1 MANSENRTIFQRLS
15 NVINVF
21 GAPQTVNQKTVSTY
35 NINADNKAI
44 LGTYQNREERD
55 GELLALKQQKLLSYQ
70 WAKSGYD
77 TAMEQMQG
85 ATQVKIMYRD
95 ADLMDAW
102 PEIGAALDVMAEE
115 STVINKDGKMLNIY
129 SKSKRVKEVLEDLF
143 VNRLNIHLML
153 PMIARATYKYGNEFM
168 LLNID
173 QKNGVIGWRELP
185 VYDIHRSENG
195 IKQGTGHSNAV
206 ISSQQ
211 VNGIKSDEVLFLW
224 QGHNEATPYKA
235 WQIAHFR
242 LMTDNIFLPYGT
254 SHLNKARRSWRMLSM
269 MEDAMLINRLERS
282 IDRRMFKVN
291 VGALD
296 DADVPAFLNEFMNS
310 VKRAPVVDPKTGQ
323 VDLRKN
329 FLDVGADYVV
339 PVRNGQDPSD
349 ITTIQGSQSQV
360 SMEDIEYMEKKVLA
374 ALKVPK
380 TYLNFA
386 DKDGKAQ
393 NLSSV
398 DIRFSRAVNK
408 GQQSLL
414 LELNKIAI
422 IHLYLMG
429 FEDDLTN
436 FTLTLNNPSN
446 QVEMLEMDNLTKRI
460 SAATAALSEMGGGVP
475 LMSWHQVQK
484 EIMGKSDEEIF
495 NILNEMRL
503 EKAMAA
509 ELENTAQV
517 INNTGMF
524 KNVDRLYGNPDAAQ
538 TAPSEGGEEGGVG
551 GGGFGGPA
559 LGGDIGGDMGGD
571 MLGDLGEP
579 GSDEMGEIGGEE
591 GSMPMDEDMPME
603 STHNKKPVIN
613 ETSSI
618 DIYLNYLKSLTRE
631 KEEFNIVDKTRIIT
645 ESIDE
650 NINKVLNVI
659 EE

>member
-1 MANSENRTIFQRLS
+1 MAKNEKKTVFQRLS
-15 NVINVF
+15 DVVNFF
-21 GAPQTVNQKTVSTY
+21 GNPQTVTQNTIPSY
-35 NINADNKAI
+35 NINIDNNKVIASYDNK
-44 LGTYQNREERD
+44 EDRD
-55 GELLALKQQKLLSYQ
+55 RELLSMRQQKLLSYQ
-70 WAKSGYD
+70 WAKTGYD

-115 STVINKDGKMLNIY
+115 STVINKDGKMLNIF
-129 SKSKRVKEVLEDLF
+129 SRSKRVKEVLEDLF

-168 LLNID
+168 FLNID
-173 QKNGVIGWRELP
+173 GNNGITGWRELP
-185 VYDIHRSENG
+185 VYDIIRSENG
-195 IKQGTGHSNAV
+195 LKMGGGYSSAV
-206 ISSQQ
+206 MPSQQ
-211 VNGIKSDEVLFLW
+211 VNGVKTDEVEFVW
-224 QGHNEATPYKA
+224 QGHNENNTFKS

-242 LMTDNIFLPYGT
+242 LLTDNLFLPYGT

-269 MEDAMLINRLERS
+269 MEDAMLLYRMEKS
-282 IDRRMFKVN
+282 VERRMFKVN

-310 VKRAPVVDPKTGQ
+310 VKRAPVIDPKTGQ

-339 PVRNGQDPSD
+339 PVRSGQDPSD
-349 ITTIQGSQSQV
+349 ITTIQAAQNQT
-360 SMEDIEYMEKKVLA
+360 SMDDIEYMEKKVLA

-446 QVEMLEMDNLTKRI
+446 QVEMLEMDNLNKRI
-460 SAATAALSEMGGGVP
+460 GAATSALNEMGGGIP

-484 EIMGKSDEEIF
+484 EIMGKTDEEIF
-495 NILNEMRL
+495 NILNEIRL
-503 EKAMAA
+503 EKAMSE
-509 ELENTAQV
+509 ELVNTAQV
-517 INNTGMF
+517 ISNTGMF
-524 KNVDRLYGNPDAAQ
+524 RNVDRLYGNPNTQVSQGNSQGEDDGFGGGG
-538 TAPSEGGEEGGVG
+538 AP
-551 GGGFGGPA
+551 GGFGG
-559 LGGDIGGDMGGD
+559 DFGGDMGGDD

-579 GSDEMGEIGGEE
+579 GSDEGGEIGGEE
-591 GSMPMDEDMPME
+591 GSAPMDENMPME
-603 STHNKKPVIN
+603 SKKGKGNVIEEVSGI
-613 ETSSI
+613 ET
-618 DIYLNYLKSLTRE
+618 YLNYLKSLTKE
-631 KEEFNIVDKTRIIT
+631 KEEYNIIDKTRIIT

-650 NINKVLNVI
+650 NINKVLGAVKD
-659 EE
+659 

>member
-1 MANSENRTIFQRLS
+1 MANKGNETIFQRLS
-15 NVINVF
+15 KAMNVF
-21 GAPQTVNQKTVSTY
+21 GAPQTVEQNTIPTY
-35 NINADNKAI
+35 NINVDNNQVIASYDNK
-44 LGTYQNREERD
+44 EERD
-55 GELLALKQQKLLSYQ
+55 RELLAMRQQRLLSYQ
-70 WAKSGYD
+70 WAKTGYD

-85 ATQVKIMYRD
+85 ATQVKVMYRD

-115 STVINKDGKMLNIY
+115 STVVNKDGKMLNIF
-129 SKSKRVKEVLEDLF
+129 SKSKRVKEILEDLF

-168 LLNID
+168 MLNLD
-173 QKNGVIGWRELP
+173 AKNGVTGWRELP
-185 VYDIHRSENG
+185 VYDVIRSENG
-195 IKQGTGHSNAV
+195 LKLGAGYSNSAV
-206 ISSQQ
+206 LPAQQ
-211 VNGIKSDEVLFLW
+211 ANGIKSDEVQFVW
-224 QGHNEATPYKA
+224 QGHNESNAYKS

-242 LMTDNIFLPYGT
+242 LLTDNLFLPYGT

-269 MEDAMLINRLERS
+269 MEDAMLLYRLDKS
-282 IDRRMFKVN
+282 IERRMFKVN

-310 VKRAPVVDPKTGQ
+310 VKRSPVIDPKTGQ
-323 VDLRKN
+323 VDLKKN

-349 ITTIQGSQSQV
+349 ITTIQGAQNQT
-360 SMEDIEYMEKKVLA
+360 SMDDIEYMEKKVLA

-398 DIRFSRAVNK
+398 DIRFSRTVNK

-422 IHLYLMG
+422 IHLYLLG

-436 FTLTLNNPSN
+436 FTLSLNNPSN
-446 QVEMLEMDNLTKRI
+446 QVEMLEMDNLNKRI
-460 SAATAALSEMGGGVP
+460 GAATSALSEMGGGIP
-475 LMSWHQVQK
+475 LMSWRQVQK
-484 EIMGKSDEEIF
+484 EIMGLTDEEIF
-495 NILNEMRL
+495 NLLNELRL
-503 EKAMAA
+503 EKAMAE
-509 ELENTAQV
+509 ELANTAQI

-524 KNVDRLYGNPDAAQ
+524 KNVDRLYGDPNAQ
-538 TAPSEGGEEGGVG
+538 PAQGGSGGDED
-551 GGGFGGPA
+551 GGFGG
-559 LGGDIGGDMGGD
+559 GGGAPGGFGGDMDGGD

-579 GSDEMGEIGGEE
+579 GSMEDGEIGGEE
-591 GSMPMDEDMPME
+591 GSAPMDEDMPME
-603 STHNKKPVIN
+603 SKKDDRPIIN
-613 ETSSI
+613 EVSNV
-618 DIYLNYLKSLTRE
+618 DVYLEYLKSLTKE
-631 KEEFNIVDKTRIIT
+631 KEEHNIIDKTRIIT

-650 NINKVLNVI
+650 NMSNVLNVVKD
-659 EE
+659 